1 MRIKIDK
8 ENDSLYLSLDEK
20 SVAVSEEVK
29 PGVILDFDDE
39 GNVIG
44 FELLGLST
52 RVHADTLKRLEFETT

>member
-52 RVHADTLKRLEFETT
+52 RVPADTLKRLEFETT

>member
-8 ENDSLYLSLDEK
+8 ENDSIYLSLDEK

-52 RVHADTLKRLEFETT
+52 RVPADTLKRLEFETT

>member
-1 MRIKIDK
+1 MRIKIDR
-8 ENDSLYLSLDEK
+8 ENDSLYLWLDEK
-20 SVAVSEEVK
+20 KATVSEEVK

-52 RVHADTLKRLEFETT
+52 RVPADTLKRLEFETT